1 MSERD
6 AVHGLACPN
15 CGGVVPIPEGQ
26 LIVLCPYCEMRSM
39 VRGERGLS
47 RYQVSQRVDQDGAR
61 SAWHKFLKSSRAIA
75 GGTSKQAHLEEI
87 LAVYLPFWTTWARVL
102 GWFFGE
108 EEVGSGDD
116 RHYEPRE
123 IKIVEEMV
131 WNEAACDV
139 GEFGVEKVRLKEQSL
154 EVFDADKL
162 HSEGLVFEPIGSL
175 SDAKASAEGDFK
187 ERLHKIADL
196 DRISQAVIRFTRQR
210 MGLVYYP
217 LWVTRYLYRGRSF
230 QVVVDGYTGQVLYG
244 KAPGSTTYRAAILVG
259 GMALGALVTV
269 DVSALA
275 FYLGLTSNGDDVLG
289 FIAGGLV
296 IIGVG
301 IGIMRAA
308 YRKFRY
314 GEQYEYRLRVDKG
327 RHRTRRKEKGIYRAR
342 EVTS

>member
-6 AVHGLACPN
+6 SVHGLACPN
-15 CGGVVPIPEGQ
+15 CGGVVPIAEGQ
-26 LIVLCPYCEMRSM
+26 LIVRCPYCEMRSI
-39 VRGERGLS
+39 VRGERGLR
-47 RYQVSQRVDQDGAR
+47 RYQIQQRIDRNGAQ
-61 SAWHKFLKSSRAIA
+61 SAWHRFLKSSRAIA
-75 GGTSKQAHLEEI
+75 SGTSKQAQLEET
-87 LAVYLPFWTTWARVL
+87 LVVHLPFWTTWARAL

-139 GEFGVEKVRLKEQSL
+139 GEFGVEKVSLKDQPL
-154 EVFDADKL
+154 EAFNAEEL
-162 HSEGLVFEPIGSL
+162 HSEGLVFEPVGSL
-175 SDAKASAEGDFK
+175 SDARASAQTDFT
-187 ERLHKIADL
+187 ERLNKTANL
-196 DRISQAVIRFTRQR
+196 DRISQSVVRFTHQR

-217 LWVTRYLYRGRSF
+217 LWVTRYLYRGRYF
-230 QVVVDGYTGQVLYG
+230 QVVVDGYSGEVLYG
-244 KAPGSTTYRAAILVG
+244 KAPGSTIYRAAILVG
-259 GMALGALVTV
+259 GMALGAMVAV
-269 DVSALA
+269 DLSALA
-275 FYLGLTSNGDDVLG
+275 FYLGSNSSGDDVLG

-296 IIGVG
+296 IVGVG

-314 GEQYEYRLRVDKG
+314 GEQYEFRRRVDKG
-327 RHRTRRKEKGIYRAR
+327 RRHTRRKEKGVYRAR